1 MVPGYFICAQP
12 ASRRPQAPMKAKPQ
26 AMKSGSSSRAASLA
40 ASAAV
45 STPAE
50 IRGSDIAAMLSR

>member
-1 MVPGYFICAQP
+1 MVPGYFMC
-12 ASRRPQAPMKAKPQ
+12 ASRRRDVPQAPMKAKPQ